1 MTMTDDE
8 ILDVMEAEGG
18 SFARAIAAAARRAD
32 PENRARLQAAFP
44 DLWET
49 YRAAAV
55 RRVPNAHTL
64 TIKFHRFLTETE
76 WPTVVNATREVPFV
90 QELVANVVWESDEE
104 REERAVFT
112 PVVMP

>member
-1 MTMTDDE
+1 MTITDDE
-8 ILDVMEAEGG
+8 ILDVMLAEGG

-55 RRVPNAHTL
+55 RRAPNAHTL
-64 TIKFHRFLTETE
+64 TLKFHRLLTEAE
-76 WPTVVNATREVPFV
+76 WRTVVNATREVPFAK
-90 QELVANVVWESDEE
+90 ELVSNVVWEATGEP
-104 REERAVFT
+104 RV
-112 PVVMP
+112 